1 MVLSLSL
8 QFLHKLNLFPFFFIC
23 VLIVVTIFL
32 MIFTIHYIVQTAGNI
47 PVKYSPAD
55 TSLSTLLSTVL
66 EVLFS
71 LKLSYFIHFQVTF
84 LVLLTTAMRSPFDT
98 LILNRSLI
106 FCITH
111 ILTRPLSNLLQN
123 SFITRKFFLSTPF
136 A

>member
-1 MVLSLSL
+1 MLRDTLVKWLDEPNLKQWLQMVLSLSL

-71 LKLSYFIHFQVTF
+71 LKLSYFTHF
-84 LVLLTTAMRSPFDT
+84 
-98 LILNRSLI
+98 
-106 FCITH
+106 
-111 ILTRPLSNLLQN
+111 
-123 SFITRKFFLSTPF
+123 
-136 A
+136 